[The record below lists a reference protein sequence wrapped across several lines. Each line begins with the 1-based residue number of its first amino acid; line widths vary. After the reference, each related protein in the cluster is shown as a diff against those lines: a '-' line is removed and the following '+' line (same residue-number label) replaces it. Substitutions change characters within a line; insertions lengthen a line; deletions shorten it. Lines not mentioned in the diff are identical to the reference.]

1 MKRKRFRFLMHKPDY
16 PAEVAAEIQAC
27 IAPVT
32 ASIRNLLTHALLLQ
46 SRIRE
51 CAVVVKGKALP
62 PISLFPHLTRFS
74 SAVFEDLPTPPGKKK
89 RAARAEDAP
98 CAERPPAERPFDEH
112 SATTA
117 QAAAAAEAPASA
129 ETAPPAPATESRAA
143 KSSPRPSTSV
153 ILSLLLTARLTP
165 PYPLR
170 PLVSGWR
177 HSKRAAKS

>member
-1 MKRKRFRFLMHKPDY
+1 MHKPDY

-27 IAPVT
+27 IASVL
-32 ASIRNLLTHALLLQ
+32 ASIRNLTHALLLQ

-51 CAVVVKGKALP
+51 CAAVVKGKALP
-62 PISLFPHLTRFS
+62 PITLFPHLTRFS

-89 RAARAEDAP
+89 RAARSEDAP

-112 SATTA
+112 TATTA
-117 QAAAAAEAPASA
+117 QAAAEAPASA

-143 KSSPRPSTSV
+143 KSSPRPSTPV
-153 ILSLLLTARLTP
+153 ILSLLLTARLTQ

-170 PLVSGWR
+170 LPVSGWR
-177 HSKRAAKS
+177 HSKRGAKS